1 MKQRLF
7 FTAGGYAALSCAAE
21 ELEKRGVSIAGVPSM
36 DVTHL
41 LLPVPCKMETGKLL
55 ALLAQLPK
63 DVTVLGGNLS
73 REELVGYRC
82 MDLLQD
88 ERYLA
93 ENAMI
98 TAHCAIRVAAERMNV
113 TWQSC
118 PVLILG
124 WGRIGKCLGQLLKA
138 LDAEVSIAAR
148 KESDRAMITALGCE
162 AEDIG
167 QLSYILKRYRVIF
180 NTVPNPVLCDEQIAH
195 CRKDCVRI
203 ELASRPGMPPEGA
216 VSALGLP
223 GRLTPESSGRLIAR
237 TVLRLCARKEGA
249 V

>member
-1 MKQRLF
+1 LR
-7 FTAGGYAALSCAAE
+7 CAAE
-21 ELEKRGVSIAGVPSM
+21 ELEKWGVSIADAPSK

-41 LLPVPCKMETGKLL
+41 LLSAPCKMEAEELRGLL
-55 ALLAQLPK
+55 SQLPT
-63 DVTVLGGNLS
+63 DITVLGGNLN
-73 REELVGYRC
+73 RAELAGYRC

-88 ERYLA
+88 EQYLA

-98 TAHCAIRVAAERMNV
+98 TAHCAIRVAAEQMNV
-113 TWQSC
+113 TWQNC

-138 LDAEVSIAAR
+138 LGAGVSIAAR
-148 KESDRAMITALGCE
+148 KECDRAMITALGCE
-162 AEDIG
+162 AEDIS

-180 NTVPNPVLCDEQIAH
+180 NTVPYPVLCDEQISY

-203 ELASRPGMPPEGA
+203 ELASKPGMPPEGA

-223 GRLTPESSGRLIAR
+223 GKMAPESSGKLIAR
-237 TVLRLCARKEGA
+237 TVLRLYARKEGA

>member
-1 MKQRLF
+1 MC
-7 FTAGGYAALSCAAE
+7 CAAE
-21 ELEKRGVSIAGVPSM
+21 ELEKWGVSVADAPSM

-41 LLPVPCKMETGKLL
+41 LLSVPCKMETGELRG
-55 ALLAQLPK
+55 LLAQLPK
-63 DVTVLGGNLS
+63 SITVLGGNLD

-82 MDLLQD
+82 ADLLKD

-98 TAHCAIRVAAERMNV
+98 TAHCAIRVAAEQMKV
-113 TWQSC
+113 TWLNC

-124 WGRIGKCLGQLLKA
+124 WGRIGKCLGLLLKA
-138 LDAEVSIAAR
+138 LGAEVSIAAR

-180 NTVPNPVLCDEQIAH
+180 NTVPYPVLCNEQITY

-203 ELASRPGMPPEGA
+203 ELASRPGMPTEGA

-223 GRLTPESSGRLIAR
+223 GRLVPESSGGLIAR

>member
-7 FTAGGYAALSCAAE
+7 YTAGGSYALCCAAE
-21 ELEKRGVSIAGVPSM
+21 ELEKWGVSVADAPSM

-41 LLPVPCKMETGKLL
+41 LLSVPCKMETGELRG
-55 ALLAQLPK
+55 LLAQLPK
-63 DVTVLGGNLS
+63 SITVLGGNLD

-82 MDLLQD
+82 ADLLKD

-98 TAHCAIRVAAERMNV
+98 TAHCAIRVAAEQMKV
-113 TWQSC
+113 TWLNC

-124 WGRIGKCLGQLLKA
+124 WGRIGKCLGLLLKA
-138 LDAEVSIAAR
+138 LGAEVSSAAR

-180 NTVPNPVLCDEQIAH
+180 NTVPYPVLCNEQITY

-203 ELASRPGMPPEGA
+203 ELASRPGMPTEGA

-223 GRLTPESSGRLIAR
+223 GRLVPESSGGLIAR

>member
-1 MKQRLF
+1 MC
-7 FTAGGYAALSCAAE
+7 CAAE
-21 ELEKRGVSIAGVPSM
+21 ELEKWGVSVADAPSM

-41 LLPVPCKMETGKLL
+41 LLSVPCKMETGELRG
-55 ALLAQLPK
+55 LLAQLPK
-63 DVTVLGGNLS
+63 SITVLGGNLD
-73 REELVGYRC
+73 REELAGYRRV
-82 MDLLQD
+82 DLLKD

-98 TAHCAIRVAAERMNV
+98 TAYCAIRVAAEQMKV
-113 TWQSC
+113 TWLNC

-124 WGRIGKCLGQLLKA
+124 WGRIGKCLGLLLKA
-138 LDAEVSIAAR
+138 LGAEVSIAAR

-180 NTVPNPVLCDEQIAH
+180 NTVPYPVLCNEQITY

-203 ELASRPGMPPEGA
+203 ELASRPGMPTEGA

-223 GRLTPESSGRLIAR
+223 GRLVPESSGGLIAR